1 MGLRRNYIQK
11 TTGRKVYG
19 VTTIL
24 NIMAKPALIWWGY
37 KQGLINYEE
46 LSQAIAKMVA
56 ESNDGGAKAIPL
68 NVLEKTITEF
78 QVLGLYE
85 KRDEAATAGTLGHAF
100 VENDLRGLA
109 DPSTKGFPKPV
120 VEKAEGCFLTFLDWK
135 KSHKLKVHGSEV
147 QLISEKHPFGGTIDH
162 VISTSLTSPPDVEIL
177 DIKTGKDIYLE
188 AKIQVGTYG
197 PLWEEHHPK
206 QRVKGYHILRLGPDG
221 EFTHKFFPDLKP
233 YFQQIFIPLL
243 GVHYALKDLGE
254 RL

>member
-1 MGLRRNYIQK
+1 MPRRNYIQK

-24 NIMAKPALIWWGY
+24 NIMAKPALMWWAY

-46 LSQAIAKMVA
+46 LSQRIAKMIA

-68 NVLEKTITEF
+68 GVLEKAITEF

-85 KRDEAATAGTLGHAF
+85 KRDEAANAGTLGHDF
-100 VENDLRGLA
+100 VENHLRGLP
-109 DPSTKGFPKPV
+109 DPSTKGMPKPIA
-120 VEKAEGCFLTFLDWK
+120 EKAEGCYLTFLDWK
-135 KSHKLKVHGSEV
+135 KSHSLKVHGSEV
-147 QLISEKHPFGGTIDH
+147 ELTSEKLPFGGTIDH
-162 VISTSLTSPPDVEIL
+162 VINTSLTKPPDVEIL

-197 PLWEEHHPK
+197 PLWEEHYPD
-206 QRVKGYHILRLGPDG
+206 RLVKGYHILRLGPNG

-233 YFQQIFIPLL
+233 YFEQIFKPLL
-243 GVHYALKDLGE
+243 GVHYAIKDLEE